1 MKNNTLVEHSQ
12 LRTTGRTLAMGASG
26 ILLGLSVFA
35 GAKSPQ
41 IKCEELRGTEHPQC
55 QVTHVDYNGNSN
67 MVDCCWEKQV
77 TYFCPPNTMM
87 WEIWRY
93 RGNRKICRPPHEWS
107 LGCYRLDEPD

>member
-1 MKNNTLVEHSQ
+1 
-12 LRTTGRTLAMGASG
+12 MGASG

-35 GAKSPQ
+35 GAESRRLDFAEPCHDSQCESPQ
-41 IKCEELRGTEHPQC
+41 FKCEELRGTEHPQC